1 MPRRWRIPPD
11 NSCGKRRSNPCS
23 FTRRRTEVNFGLP
36 LQPGKSQHFQRQR
49 NIFLDRAPRKQ
60 HCILEHQADLMR
72 FACRIDGLTVD
83 GHRTGTGTYQSGDH
97 SEYGRFS
104 AAARPEEADKF
115 LVADRQLDL
124 FERMDLPPAGIEY
137 FGNVGQRDDRLARLR
152 AGNIIDPNAVRR
164 CSPARGTTLHPDPA
178 SSRKNRAGVR
188 HTYSGFGPPTLH
200 AHGVFISTSERRS
213 RESSRPSAKCSP
225 RTPICACRSSSL
237 DHAPSS

>member
-1 MPRRWRIPPD
+1 MREAPLEPLQLYQAQDRGD
-11 NSCGKRRSNPCS
+11 SA
-23 FTRRRTEVNFGLP
+23 LP

-104 AAARPEEADKF
+104 EASRPEKAHKF
-115 LVADRQLDL
+115 LVANRQLDL

-137 FGNVGQRDDRLARLR
+137 FGNVGQRDDRLPRLGG
-152 AGNIIDPNAVRR
+152 GNIIDPNRYDGVHPHEELR
-164 CSPARGTTLHPDPA
+164 STLIPH
-178 SSRKNRAGVR
+178 
-188 HTYSGFGPPTLH
+188 LH
-200 AHGVFISTSERRS
+200 AKNVPGCTTPILVSARPRSTHTAY
-213 RESSRPSAKCSP
+213 SSQRPSAAVARAP
-225 RTPICACRSSSL
+225 AQARSARRAHPSAPAAPVRSTMRRGRS
-237 DHAPSS
+237 HATDFRV